1 MWSLRERNDGAMYV
15 TYDRE
20 RFFTRHLRGRYELV
34 GPQNNT
40 YTSYCVRINQE
51 HGLFCVDDDEGN
63 VRVLVL
69 EN

>member
-1 MWSLRERNDGAMYV
+1 MWSLRQRNDGTMYV

-20 RFFTRHLRGRYELV
+20 RFFTRNLRGRYEFV
-34 GPQNNT
+34 GPQNNQ
-40 YTSYCVRINQE
+40 YTSYCVRINQKQ
-51 HGLFCVDDDEGN
+51 GLFCVDDDEGN